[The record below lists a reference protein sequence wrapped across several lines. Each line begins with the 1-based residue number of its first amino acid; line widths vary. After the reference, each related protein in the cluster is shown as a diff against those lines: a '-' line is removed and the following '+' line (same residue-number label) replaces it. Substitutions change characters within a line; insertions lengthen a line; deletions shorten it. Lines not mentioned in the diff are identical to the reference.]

1 MPFFFVLNPAL
12 VGQAPAWE
20 VAVALSC
27 AMVGVAMISSALQ
40 GYVSLVGPIN
50 GAFAIPLRVMMFFGG
65 ILIAKPKTE
74 LLDLSY
80 GASFLLGA
88 AICALPMLVAWR
100 ARVAPAPAA

>member
-1 MPFFFVLNPAL
+1 
-12 VGQAPAWE
+12 VGQAPTWE
-20 VAVALSC
+20 IVVALSS

-50 GAFAIPLRVMMFFGG
+50 GAFAIPLRVMMFIGG

-88 AICALPMLVAWR
+88 AICALPMFVAWR